1 MSTER
6 PYMKII
12 FRRNKVK
19 ELDDMIAKHFT
30 MEGPIHYG
38 RLMTGEEVD
47 KELER

>member
-6 PYMKII
+6 PYMMVI
-12 FRRNKVK
+12 FEKGKVK

-30 MEGPIHYG
+30 EPTPIRYAAV
-38 RLMTGEEVD
+38 MTQEEVD